1 MEDLDSQS
9 NKEEG
14 LAAVH
19 VEEDSEAGAEEGEA
33 LETEVEAG
41 EGVVATGE
49 VTGSREVVEVVV
61 VGEEVAEGQR
71 LA

>member
-1 MEDLDSQS
+1 MIPIKWS
-9 NKEEG
+9 
-14 LAAVH
+14 VICFT
-19 VEEDSEAGAEEGEA
+19 EAGAEGGEA
-33 LETEVEAG
+33 SETEEAG

>member
-19 VEEDSEAGAEEGEA
+19 AEEDSEAGAEEGEA
-33 LETEVEAG
+33 LETEEAG

-49 VTGSREVVEVVV
+49 VTGSREVVGVVV
-61 VGEEVAEGQR
+61 VGAEVAEGQR